1 MPDRPTGRTG
11 TTMTLERSR
20 SLAARAH
27 RLIPGGAHTYA
38 KGDDQYP
45 EDAPGFVARGQGC
58 HVWDVDG
65 NEFIEYGM
73 GLRAVTLGHAHPAV
87 VEAAIRE
94 IRQGLNFNRPS
105 PIEVDCAERFLSMV
119 PTADMVKFAKDGS
132 TVITAAV
139 KLARAQTGRA
149 MIALCRDHPFFSYN
163 DWFIGTTPMDAGI
176 TEAEKRLTVGFRYN
190 DLASL
195 RAVFDDHPGQIAV
208 VILEAARLEE
218 PAEGFLDGVRA
229 LCTANGTVLVFD
241 ELMTGFRWSNGGAQ
255 AVYGVTPDLSCF
267 GKAMANGFAL
277 SALAGRRDL
286 MELGGLRTDRPRVFL
301 LSTTHGAETC
311 ALGAAMATMGV
322 YQSEDVIGALYRAGE
337 RLRAGVESAARR
349 HGVAEHVTV
358 AGRPCH
364 LLYATLDGDRRPSQP
379 FRTLFLQEL
388 LRRGVLA
395 PSFVVSYAHGDDD
408 IDRTIDAVDG
418 ALAVYRRA
426 LDDGVERHLVGR
438 PVKPV
443 FRAFN

>member
-1 MPDRPTGRTG
+1 MGF
-11 TTMTLERSR
+11 ERSR
-20 SLAARAH
+20 SLSARAH

-45 EDAPGFVARGQGC
+45 EEAPGFIARGQGC

-105 PIEVDCAERFLSMV
+105 PVEVACAERFLSMIT
-119 PTADMVKFAKDGS
+119 TAEMVKFAKDGS
-132 TVITAAV
+132 AVTTAAI
-139 KLARAQTGRA
+139 KLARAHTGRTK
-149 MIALCRDHPFFSYN
+149 IALCADHPFFSYN
-163 DWFIGTTPMDAGI
+163 DWFIGTTAMDAGI
-176 TEAEKRLTVGFRYN
+176 AETEKELIATFRYN

-195 RAVFDDHPGQIAV
+195 SAVFDDHPRQIAA
-208 VILEAARLEE
+208 VILEPARLEE
-218 PAEGFLDGVRA
+218 PAEGFLQGVQA
-229 LCTANGTVLVFD
+229 LCAANGAVLIFD
-241 ELMTGFRWSNGGAQ
+241 ECMTGFRWANGGAQ
-255 AVYGVTPDLSCF
+255 SVYGVTPDLSCF

-277 SALAGRRDL
+277 SALAGRREL
-286 MELGGLRTDRPRVFL
+286 MELGGLNTDHARVFL
-301 LSTTHGAETC
+301 LSTTHGAETG
-311 ALGAAMATMGV
+311 ALGAAIATMGV
-322 YQSEDVIGALYRAGE
+322 YQSEDVIGALHRTGE
-337 RLRAGVESAARR
+337 RLRSGVESAAQR
-349 HGVAEHVTV
+349 HGVSDQVSV

-364 LLYATLDGDRRPSQP
+364 LLYATRDGSGQPSQA

-408 IDRTIDAVDG
+408 VDRTVDAVDG
-418 ALAVYRRA
+418 ALSVYRRA
-426 LDDGVERHLVGR
+426 LDEGVERYLVGR

-443 FRAFN
+443 FRQFS